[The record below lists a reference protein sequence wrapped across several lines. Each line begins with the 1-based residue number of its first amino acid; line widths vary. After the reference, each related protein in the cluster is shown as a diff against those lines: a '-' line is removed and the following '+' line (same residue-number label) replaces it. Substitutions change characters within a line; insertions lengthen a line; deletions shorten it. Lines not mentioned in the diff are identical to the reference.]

1 MPPQRTKEVEL
12 AKTIP
17 GQCPVCGGRLAVSEL
32 SCPSCETTVRGT
44 LDLCEFCQLPPDD
57 LRFLRTFLRCRGNI
71 KDVERELGISYPTVR
86 GRLDSLLEKLGY
98 QKTTPRMGKQEKLEI
113 LARLEGGEISPE
125 QALKLL
131 KNGGY

>member
-1 MPPQRTKEVEL
+1 MKEDGV

-32 SCPSCETTVRGT
+32 SCPSCDTTVRGT
-44 LDLCEFCQLPPDD
+44 LDLCEFCQLPPED

-98 QKTTPRMGKQEKLEI
+98 QKVVPKMGKQEKLEI
-113 LARLEGGEISPE
+113 LAKLERGEISPE
-125 QALKLL
+125 EALKAL
-131 KNGGY
+131 KDGGY